1 MKPCGCEYCND
12 LRFISPAKYIGVS
25 NLPKDDETRIFVE
38 EAAKNKK
45 FICDTFNKDGNH
57 VLIIVDKCPVCG
69 YEFNEEDYDSY

>member
-45 FICDTFNKDGNH
+45 FISDTFNKDGNH

>member
-45 FICDTFNKDGNH
+45 FIWDTFDENDDH
-57 VLIIVDKCPVCG
+57 IFVIVDKCPLCG
-69 YEFNEEDYDSY
+69 YEFDEEDYDSY